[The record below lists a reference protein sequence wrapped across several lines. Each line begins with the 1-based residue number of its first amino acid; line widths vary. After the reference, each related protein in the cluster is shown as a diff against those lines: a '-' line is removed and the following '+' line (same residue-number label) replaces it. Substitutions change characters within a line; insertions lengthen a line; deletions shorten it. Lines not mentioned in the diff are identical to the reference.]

1 MHFRRLFSLICA
13 LKKKTP
19 KNAYFTLS
27 EQRKEARLIIQ
38 SGIDI
43 LPNGRNVYKKYSI
56 LYILRYITRKL
67 IASRPIEG
75 NNAAPSG

>member
-1 MHFRRLFSLICA
+1 MHFPRLFSLICA
-13 LKKKTP
+13 FKKKAP

-43 LPNGRNVYKKYSI
+43 LLTEEIYIKNIVY
-56 LYILRYITRKL
+56 YIYYVTLQ
-67 IASRPIEG
+67 E
-75 NNAAPSG
+75 N